1 MSAVMDKADQ
11 GKGHIAAQIARD
23 TATGKSSEYFTLL
36 SGKMCWDAVIEC
48 QVLAGIKR
56 PHSITTHSHDHVI
69 SLTDDKA
76 VCSATDMLGVPQ
88 GASIGFFRDGTL
100 MHFMICVGAGM
111 AAGNKN
117 ACIGIGSPVGWEI
130 LQLAKDLQWNS
141 DGFEH
146 QETQYK
152 VRYRAI

>member
-1 MSAVMDKADQ
+1 MNAVVGKIN
-11 GKGHIAAQIARD
+11 GSKGHIAAQIARD
-23 TATGKSSEYFTLL
+23 TATGSMSEYFTLL
-36 SGKMCWDAVIEC
+36 SSKMCWDAAIEC
-48 QVLAGIKR
+48 QVLAGVER
-56 PHSITTHSHDHVI
+56 PALISTHNHDHVI
-69 SLTDDKA
+69 SLSDKA

-117 ACIGIGSPVGWEI
+117 ACIGIGGPVGWEI
-130 LQLAKDLQWNS
+130 LQLTKDLQWNS

-146 QETQYK
+146 QKTQYK